1 MPNRLLTISAFY
13 FATRQNYE
21 VYPLRSIEM
30 KKFTASI
37 ITVIILICL
46 FASCVSLQDRPI
58 TAQERA
64 EMGIA
69 GTATVQF
76 QQFKFLHFT
85 GRTSIRNKAYTQ
97 LLAEARKQYGMDV
110 EVRNIQIQGGFSG
123 FEALYIG
130 ASYVIPAGISLAV
143 YPPDEQWM
151 AFAGPGPFFAGV
163 INLLGHFEKITATA
177 DVVRR
182 GTAVTPAL
190 APAPVPQAAPPVPT
204 GPNYQGL
211 EAALNRAS
219 ATLMNDMERDATI
232 AILSVS
238 SNDQSM
244 VAYVLD
250 ELEYLL
256 VQARRFRI
264 VDRRQL
270 EQIRAE
276 QNFQL
281 SGEVSDASAVSI
293 GQMLGASIV
302 ITGDISSFGTAM
314 RLSLRAIDVRTA
326 RILTIAREQ
335 F

>member
-1 MPNRLLTISAFY
+1 
-13 FATRQNYE
+13 
-21 VYPLRSIEM
+21 M

-37 ITVIILICL
+37 IAVVTLVTLL
-46 FASCVSLQDRPI
+46 GSCVSLQDRPI
-58 TAQERA
+58 TMQERA
-64 EMGIA
+64 EFGA
-69 GTATVQF
+69 VGTATIQF
-76 QQFKFLHFT
+76 HVFKFFHFIGNT
-85 GRTSIRNKAYTQ
+85 GIKNRAYDQ

-110 EVRNIQIQGGFSG
+110 DVRNIQIKGGFSAL
-123 FEALYIG
+123 ELLYIPVLPATG
-130 ASYVIPAGISLAV
+130 VFMDLMFGNFEEGERISVYQEPIPPV
-143 YPPDEQWM
+143 
-151 AFAGPGPFFAGV
+151 GPLWTSIYTG

-177 DVVRR
+177 DVIRR
-182 GTAVTPAL
+182 GAGVTSAPAL
-190 APAPVPQAAPPVPT
+190 APAPQVPI

-211 EAALNRAS
+211 EAALDRA
-219 ATLMNDMERDATI
+219 AGTLINEMQRDARI

-238 SNDQSM
+238 SNDRDM
-244 VAYVLD
+244 AAYAMD
-250 ELEYLL
+250 ELEYKL
-256 VQARRFRI
+256 VQSRRFQI

-281 SGEVSDASAVSI
+281 SGDVSDDSAVSI

-326 RILTIAREQ
+326 RILTIARES